1 MKQRQKN
8 KTYTKQM
15 KIRQKTNKTKKQ
27 KDNKHMKTEKTAEK
41 QTKKQ
46 IQEKII
52 KQSKK
57 LNKEKTIFYVQCIL
71 DQTIITSALHT
82 YGLFFFFFKVK
93 AN

>member
-8 KTYTKQM
+8 KTHTKQM

-27 KDNKHMKTEKTAEK
+27 KDNKHMKTEKTTEK

-57 LNKEKTIFYVQCIL
+57 LNKEKTIFFMFSVYWIRLLLLVHY
-71 DQTIITSALHT
+71 THMGS
-82 YGLFFFFFKVK
+82 FFFFF
-93 AN
+93 